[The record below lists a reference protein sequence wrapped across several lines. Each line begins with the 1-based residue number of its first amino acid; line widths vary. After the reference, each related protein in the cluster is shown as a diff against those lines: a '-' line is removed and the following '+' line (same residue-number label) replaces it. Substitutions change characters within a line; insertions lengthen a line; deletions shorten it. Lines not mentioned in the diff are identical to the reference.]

1 MKKLNRDFYNRDT
14 LLVAKE
20 LLGKVLVHE
29 IDGKKVSGKIVEVEA
44 YRGTLDKA
52 AHSYSGNVT
61 PRTEVMYGKP
71 GVAYVYFIYGM
82 YYCFNI
88 VTREEGM
95 PEAILVRGLEPVEG
109 LEYMVYNRYKKSY
122 EDLTKYQ
129 IKNLSNGPGKL
140 CNAMGIDK
148 TLNKEDLC
156 GDKLYIEE
164 GLDNNFNVKTTKRV
178 GIDYA
183 EEARDFLWRFYIEDN
198 PNVSVK

>member
-1 MKKLNRDFYNRDT
+1 M
-14 LLVAKE
+14 LVAKE

-29 IDGKKVSGKIVEVEA
+29 IGGKKVSGKIVEVEA

-52 AHSYSGNVT
+52 AHSYSGKVT
-61 PRTEVMYGKP
+61 PRTEVMYGKA

-95 PEAILVRGLEPVEG
+95 PEAILVRALEPVEG

-156 GDKLYIEE
+156 GDKLYIED
-164 GLDNNFNVKTTKRV
+164 GLDDNFNIKTAKRV

-183 EEARDFLWRFYIEDN
+183 EEARDYLWRFYIDAN

>member
-1 MKKLNRDFYNRDT
+1 MKKLSRDFYNRDT

-20 LLGKVLVHE
+20 LLGKILIHE
-29 IDGKKVSGKIVEVEA
+29 ISGKKVSGKIVEVEA
-44 YRGTLDKA
+44 YMGTLDKA
-52 AHSYSGNVT
+52 AHSYSGKLT
-61 PRTEVMYGKP
+61 PRTEPMYGKP
-71 GVAYVYFIYGM
+71 GFAYVYFIYGM

-88 VTREEGM
+88 VTREEGRA
-95 PEAILVRGLEPVEG
+95 EAILVRALEPVEG
-109 LEYMVYNRYKKSY
+109 LEYMFYNRYKKPY

-129 IKNLSNGPGKL
+129 VKNLVNGPGKL

-164 GLDNNFNVKTTKRV
+164 GTKDKFIIKTAKRV

-183 EEARDFLWRFYIEDN
+183 EEAKEYLWRFYIDGN
-198 PNVSVK
+198 PNVSAK